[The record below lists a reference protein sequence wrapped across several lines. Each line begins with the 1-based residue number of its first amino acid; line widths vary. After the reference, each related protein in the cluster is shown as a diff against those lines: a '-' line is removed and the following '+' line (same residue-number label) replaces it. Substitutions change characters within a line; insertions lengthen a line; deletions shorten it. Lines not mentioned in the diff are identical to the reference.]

1 MLNKAIEIATRAHAG
16 QVDKGGEPY
25 ILHPLR
31 VMISRKNELER
42 ICAVLH
48 DVVEDTDITFD
59 KLRLEGFSEEVIEV
73 LDCLTRRSN
82 ESYDEF
88 IDRILCNETACNV
101 KLADLCDNMDI
112 TRIKNP
118 TQKDRERIKKYR
130 DAANRIHEV
139 LP

>member
-1 MLNKAIEIATRAHAG
+1 MINKAIEIATRAHAG